1 MRQLGQ
7 IAKPGVVKIIGQH
20 LLFLAGLRI
29 IPVEIG
35 AIHIFLGLT
44 ANAAHIAARDAHQHT
59 ASGEE
64 RHLRVVAHRRLAFG
78 IKVKFSDATVAIA
91 GEDAVAAHKF
101 HGIAQRI
108 ACRTGHQ
115 RTTNAVVRAPA

>member
-35 AIHIFLGLT
+35 AIHIFLGLS

-59 ASGEE
+59 AGCEE
-64 RHLRVVAHRRLAFG
+64 RHLRVVAHQCLAFG
-78 IKVKFSDATVAIA
+78 IEVKFGDATAAIA
-91 GEDAVAAHKF
+91 VKNAVAADKF
-101 HGIAQRI
+101 HGI
-108 ACRTGHQ
+108 T
-115 RTTNAVVRAPA
+115 